1 MSGVRTIKRVCVF
14 CGSSPGRDPRY
25 LNAAT
30 EVGQSLAARG
40 IGLVYG
46 GGDVGLMGA
55 IADAV
60 LAAGGEVIGVI
71 PEGLLEREVGHRGL
85 TELRVVDSMHTR
97 KRTMA
102 ELSDAFAALPGG
114 LGTLE
119 ELFEVLTWAQLG
131 IHDKPCA
138 LLNAGGFYDPLIA
151 LLDHMEREGLIR
163 PPYRTLLRV
172 ETSVDALLDGL
183 SLPLPRSRPPLL
195 GPEET

>member
-1 MSGVRTIKRVCVF
+1 MATLERSARVCVF
-14 CGSSPGRDPRY
+14 CGSSPGRN
-25 LNAAT
+25 LSHLSTTIAF
-30 EVGQSLAARG
+30 GQALCARG

-55 IADAV
+55 LADSV
-60 LAAGGEVIGVI
+60 LASGGEVIGVI

-102 ELSDAFAALPGG
+102 ELSDGFVALPGG
-114 LGTLE
+114 FGTLE

-138 LLNAGGFYDPLIA
+138 LLNADGFYDPLLA
-151 LLDHMEREGLIR
+151 LLDHMEREEFIGPAHRALLI
-163 PPYRTLLRV
+163 V
-172 ETSVDALLDGL
+172 ESSVDALLDRL
-183 SLPLPRSRPPLL
+183 AESRIQPRLAVL
-195 GPEET
+195 GPEEM